1 MAMAMAISTTD
12 SLIATHAVEVKFAP
26 YIPAFKAS
34 NNWVIGPQLTKSGS
48 PLQVRSL
55 LSSQLRFSFR
65 IARMADS
72 SPY

>member
-1 MAMAMAISTTD
+1 MAISTTD

-55 LSSQLRFSFR
+55 LLSSSQLGFSFR
-65 IARMADS
+65 IARMAD
-72 SPY
+72 

>member
-1 MAMAMAISTTD
+1 MAISTTD

-55 LSSQLRFSFR
+55 LLSSSSQLGFSFR
-65 IARMADS
+65 IARMAD
-72 SPY
+72 